1 MYGINSELYREN
13 NILFGKVY
21 FSLFMIPIVF
31 DNFMHTK
38 FLGLVHDIFES
49 DIKPRKLKVHTCAIS
64 LLLIDNA
71 IGTWDHILIGMKN
84 HVFCFI
90 SI

>member
-13 NILFGKVY
+13 DILFGKGY

-38 FLGLVHDIFES
+38 FV
-49 DIKPRKLKVHTCAIS
+49 
-64 LLLIDNA
+64 
-71 IGTWDHILIGMKN
+71 
-84 HVFCFI
+84 
-90 SI
+90 